1 MSSMVATFSETTPSR
16 AVSVMFMILALIS
29 YFFCKE
35 GGKCEEDV
43 GQSPLLWYAQKRGG
57 GQKRGKRVRAPFFS
71 PRVHMHQRQGK
82 RTCWS
87 FSSSSMT
94 VACVAATGNKREVS

>member
-57 GQKRGKRVRAPFFS
+57 G
-71 PRVHMHQRQGK
+71 
-82 RTCWS
+82 
-87 FSSSSMT
+87 
-94 VACVAATGNKREVS
+94 KREAKECELHFFPRACICIKDRVNALAGAFQVRL